1 MEIFSNFRIMIDP
14 RGEIP
19 KNIFVTDRVFVRDM
33 RPPLPQNTLGM
44 R

>member
-14 RGEIP
+14 RSETP
-19 KNIFVTDRVFVRDM
+19 KNIFVTDRVFVRAH
-33 RPPLPQNTLGM
+33 PHHQNTLGT